1 MWLPMVMVLEQIAS
15 SDSPEAIEAQ
25 KGIKR
30 QLQDP
35 QFIIELLF
43 VREVSKQ
50 FSILS
55 HMFQE
60 ENKLPF
66 HVKKSSETVY
76 KNMKDAKESFQN
88 NLLPK
93 ENEDNDNWKQFNSA
107 IKEIIKRWHL

>member
-1 MWLPMVMVLEQIAS
+1 MMMILEQIS
-15 SDSPEAIEAQ
+15 SSVTPQAIGVH
-25 KGIKR
+25 KCMIV

-43 VREVSKQ
+43 VSEVSKQ

-55 HMFQE
+55 HLFQE
-60 ENKLPF
+60 ENKLQF

-76 KNMKDAKESFQN
+76 INMKDAKDSFQN

-107 IKEIIKRWHL
+107 IQEIIKRWHL

>member
-1 MWLPMVMVLEQIAS
+1 MMMILKQIS
-15 SDSPEAIEAQ
+15 TSVTPEAIEAQ
-25 KGIKR
+25 KGMII

-43 VREVSKQ
+43 VSEVSKQ

-55 HMFQE
+55 HLFQE
-60 ENKLPF
+60 ENKLQF

-76 KNMKDAKESFQN
+76 INMKDAKDSFQN

-107 IKEIIKRWHL
+107 IQEIIKRWHL